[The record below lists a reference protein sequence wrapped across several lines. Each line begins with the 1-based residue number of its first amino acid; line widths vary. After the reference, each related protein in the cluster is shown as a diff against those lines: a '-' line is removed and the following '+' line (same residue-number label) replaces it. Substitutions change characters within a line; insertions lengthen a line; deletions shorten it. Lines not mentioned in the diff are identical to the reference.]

1 MIQQEM
7 LKYQSLDTELFKIER
22 DLRKNQYYIKRKELK
37 ISLQKCEEQI
47 ARLEQ
52 KTVDLRNQLS
62 VANQTLQKIGEVI
75 DEHNRELADIED
87 RDELNYMSKKLAEQ
101 LDLLS
106 AAEKDL
112 KFLPKARM

>member
-47 ARLEQ
+47 ARPNKNGGFE
-52 KTVDLRNQLS
+52 KSTVRCQS
-62 VANQTLQKIGEVI
+62 TLQK
-75 DEHNRELADIED
+75 
-87 RDELNYMSKKLAEQ
+87 
-101 LDLLS
+101 
-106 AAEKDL
+106 
-112 KFLPKARM
+112 